1 MDQVSVF
8 GLGIIGSIW
17 ARHYESDGLL
27 AATWNRTAKP
37 KAPRFT
43 AEAVPAAAAA
53 RVLHIVVA
61 DPPAVAGLLEK
72 LIPVLTAK
80 HLVIQSS
87 TIDPISAERFAL
99 AVRQKGARYLESPFT
114 GSRPAAEERQTVFY
128 LGGEPSERDEAEPFL
143 ARLSQVRLPIGTP
156 GQAASLKLAMN
167 LNLAIM
173 MQALSESVTFARRA
187 GIDDETYWNAF
198 AKNAGYSPLAKLK
211 EPKIRAGNFDPQF
224 SVKHMHKDLRLAL
237 SESRGDGLPLL
248 AATMS
253 RLGELLARQE
263 GDLDFSALL
272 KLLPAPNRLLKNS
285 LT

>member
-1 MDQVSVF
+1 MDHVSVF

-17 ARHYESDGLL
+17 ANHYETDGLL
-27 AATWNRTAKP
+27 AATWNRSPKP
-37 KAPRFT
+37 KEPRFT
-43 AEAVPAAAAA
+43 PNAAQAAKAA
-53 RVLHIVVA
+53 RVIHIVVA

-72 LIPVLTAK
+72 ILPTLTAH

-87 TIDPISAERFAL
+87 TIDPASAETFAA

-128 LGGEPSERDEAEPFL
+128 LGGETPDLEEAEPFL
-143 ARLSQVRLPIGTP
+143 SRLSQVRLPIGTP

-173 MQALSESVTFARRA
+173 MQALAESVTFARRA
-187 GIDDETYWNAF
+187 GIDDATYWNAF
-198 AKNAGYSPLAKLK
+198 VKNAGYSPLAKLK
-211 EPKIRAGNFDPQF
+211 EPKIKAGNFDPQF

-253 RLGELLARQE
+253 RLGELMARRD

-272 KLLPAPNRLLKNS
+272 KLLPATAP
-285 LT
+285 